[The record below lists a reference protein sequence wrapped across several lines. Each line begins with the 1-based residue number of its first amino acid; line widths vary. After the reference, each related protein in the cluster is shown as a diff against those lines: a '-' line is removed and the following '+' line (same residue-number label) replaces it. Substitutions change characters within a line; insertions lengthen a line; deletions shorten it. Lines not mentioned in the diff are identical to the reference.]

1 LPPVPFMRVPALL
14 VAIGLSAAAPDVVHG
29 QTNTRQTPVCWLRP
43 APLERCRTFLVTE
56 AALEIPVSSTS
67 HQISAGS
74 SEKDFD
80 ARFTLSLGLMKNL
93 PQHQAVGVVV
103 GHDVNRD
110 IFRGPTRGEVR
121 FRQWKG
127 LSAIDVSAGLTRKGI
142 QTATGSVDSHGLTG
156 AIGGEWR
163 YIGADARVDLHS
175 VDGRNVIGGFV
186 GARATS
192 VAAPVAALITFGAV
206 AALIIAS
213 GAGY

>member
-1 LPPVPFMRVPALL
+1 MRIHAVLIAVALTG
-14 VAIGLSAAAPDVVHG
+14 AIPGSARAQNDA
-29 QTNTRQTPVCWLRP
+29 RQTSVCWLRP

-80 ARFTLSLGLMKNL
+80 ARFTLSVGLMKNL

-142 QTATGSVDSHGLTG
+142 PTATGSVDSNGLTG

-175 VDGRNVIGGFV
+175 VGGRNVIGGFV

-192 VAAPVAALITFGAV
+192 VAAPIAALVTFGAV
-206 AALIIAS
+206 AALIMAT

>member
-1 LPPVPFMRVPALL
+1 MRIHAVLIAVALTG
-14 VAIGLSAAAPDVVHG
+14 AIPGSARAQNDA
-29 QTNTRQTPVCWLRP
+29 RQTSVCWLRP

-80 ARFTLSLGLMKNL
+80 ARFTLSVGLMKNL

-142 QTATGSVDSHGLTG
+142 QTATGSVDSNGLTG

-175 VDGRNVIGGFV
+175 VGGRNVIGGFV

-192 VAAPVAALITFGAV
+192 VAAPIAALVTFGAV
-206 AALIIAS
+206 AALIMAT

>member
-1 LPPVPFMRVPALL
+1 MRIHAVLIAVALTG
-14 VAIGLSAAAPDVVHG
+14 AIPGSARAQNDA
-29 QTNTRQTPVCWLRP
+29 RQTSVCWLRP
-43 APLERCRTFLVTE
+43 APLERCNTFLVTE

-80 ARFTLSLGLMKNL
+80 ARFTLSVGLMKNL

-142 QTATGSVDSHGLTG
+142 QTATGSVDSNGLTG

-175 VDGRNVIGGFV
+175 VGGRNVIGGFV

-192 VAAPVAALITFGAV
+192 VAAPIAALVTFGAV
-206 AALIIAS
+206 AALIMAT

>member
-1 LPPVPFMRVPALL
+1 MRLTPVLIVLALAGA
-14 VAIGLSAAAPDVVHG
+14 VSESARAQNDA
-29 QTNTRQTPVCWLRP
+29 RQTPLCWLRP
-43 APLERCRTFLVTE
+43 APLDRCRTFLVTE
-56 AALEIPVSSTS
+56 AALEVPVASTS

-93 PQHQAVGVVV
+93 PRHQAVGVVV

-121 FRQWKG
+121 FRRWKG

-142 QTATGSVDSHGLTG
+142 GTATGSVDSNGLTG

-175 VDGRNVIGGFV
+175 VGGRNVVGGFV

-206 AALIIAS
+206 AALILAT

>member
-1 LPPVPFMRVPALL
+1 MRLHAILIAVALTGSIPGT
-14 VAIGLSAAAPDVVHG
+14 ARAQGDA
-29 QTNTRQTPVCWLRP
+29 RQTPVCWLRP
-43 APLERCRTFLVTE
+43 APFDRCRTFLVTE
-56 AALEIPVSSTS
+56 AAVEIPVVTTS
-67 HQISAGS
+67 HAISAGS

-93 PQHQAVGVVV
+93 PRQQAVGVVV

-127 LSAIDVSAGLTRKGI
+127 LSALDVSAGLTRKGI
-142 QTATGSVDSHGLTG
+142 QTATGSVDSNGLTG

-163 YIGADARVDLHS
+163 YIGADARVDIHS
-175 VDGRNVIGGFV
+175 VGGRNVVGGFI

-192 VAAPVAALITFGAV
+192 IAAPVAALITFGAV
-206 AALIIAS
+206 AALIMAT